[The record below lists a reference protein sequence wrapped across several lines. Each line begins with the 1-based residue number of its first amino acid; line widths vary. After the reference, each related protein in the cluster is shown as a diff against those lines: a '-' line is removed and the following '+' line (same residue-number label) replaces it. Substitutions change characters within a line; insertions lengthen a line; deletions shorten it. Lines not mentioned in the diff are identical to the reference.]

1 MKKTHLL
8 SIDYRMMMCTR

>member
-8 SIDYRMMMCTR
+8 HISTICSC